1 MRTILQGFLLTLTM
15 LACKEAVEKKRYKP
29 ASSGNINSL
38 LVVMDNDLWQGRV
51 GDAVRLNIGSEVSGL
66 PQKEVYFDFNQ
77 VPSAVFSDFVRLNR
91 IILKVQ
97 ISEKI
102 GAAYYKN
109 PYANPQSMVVISAPD
124 RESLIDIIAKE
135 APEIISKFKSYE
147 FQEKQR
153 RINKSLLNSEKIQT
167 ALDIRVRLPS
177 VYRIA
182 KSEKDFFWIRK
193 DTKTGSLNL
202 LLYTLNE
209 NKLNSSKS
217 FDLTSSEK
225 SRNVI
230 LGKEVGPIYSA
241 TTSDIIS
248 TIDKITD
255 QVSDIEIEFES
266 KLDKLEIENSNLRNQ
281 VISLK
286 NENHKTI
293 EQTSDFYS
301 MSMLRDLLFHVQEHQ
316 FTIPQIKDGLA
327 DLGLFFCGFK
337 TEHNLQYFKS
347 RGLSKSAVYDLD
359 KWDKF
364 EKANPHTFGSMY
376 QFWCQKIN

>member
-1 MRTILQGFLLTLTM
+1 MRTILQGFLFTLTL

-51 GDAVRLNIGSEVSGL
+51 GDAVRLNIGSEVYGL
-66 PQKEVYFDFNQ
+66 PQKEAYFDFNQ

-91 IILKVQ
+91 IILKAQ

-217 FDLTSSEK
+217 FSDYITHKRDSISKIFIPGPVDGNYMTTEINYTPLFQEITLSNTTVFITKSLWKVEGAFMSGPFVNYCFKDKARNRLFLAEGFVYAPAREK
-225 SRNVI
+225 RDYMFE
-230 LGKEVGPIYSA
+230 LE
-241 TTSDIIS
+241 
-248 TIDKITD
+248 TIMR
-255 QVSDIEIEFES
+255 S
-266 KLDKLEIENSNLRNQ
+266 
-281 VISLK
+281 ISLK
-286 NENHKTI
+286 
-293 EQTSDFYS
+293 
-301 MSMLRDLLFHVQEHQ
+301 
-316 FTIPQIKDGLA
+316 
-327 DLGLFFCGFK
+327 
-337 TEHNLQYFKS
+337 
-347 RGLSKSAVYDLD
+347 
-359 KWDKF
+359 
-364 EKANPHTFGSMY
+364 
-376 QFWCQKIN
+376 